1 MEIIYWAIL
10 VIWIIAIWGLKKNS
24 GFSLLL
30 AFVLFII
37 SATLTVLTFRNLAE
51 PIMRVSLIGWIVG
64 IFQALIEYR
73 VLLNKKDKTSGSEQQ

>member
-10 VIWIIAIWGLKKNS
+10 VIWIIAIWVLKKNS